1 MTKKI
6 LERLFD
12 GEINPSENIGLDNS
26 ELLEIYEQLA
36 IEKPKLLEKLSDNV
50 REDME
55 SVDELV
61 DQAKYIYSK
70 ECFIYGFKLGITLLV
85 DALNDKDSLPYKE
98 SE

>member
-6 LERLFD
+6 LEHLFD
-12 GEINPSENIGLDNS
+12 GELNPSENIGLDNS

-36 IEKPKLLEKLSDNV
+36 IEKPKLLEKLPDSI

-55 SVDELV
+55 RVDELV

-85 DALNDKDSLPYKE
+85 DALSDKDSLLHKE
-98 SE
+98 SQ

>member
-1 MTKKI
+1 MTKSI

-12 GEINPSENIGLDNS
+12 GELNPAESIGLDNS

-36 IEKPKLLEKLSDNV
+36 IKKPKLLEKLPDSI

-55 SVDELV
+55 CVDELV

-70 ECFIYGFKLGITLLV
+70 ECFSYGFKLGITLLV
-85 DALNDKDSLPYKE
+85 DALSDKESLLHKE